1 MQRPQASI
9 EWCDMSL
16 PPDAPLLTPVSP
28 MRSALPWLVAAALAA
43 LVWWHAGIVVP
54 FLLSLVLAYVLEP
67 AVDRLQS
74 WRVPRALAVALCILL
89 VFVIGSVLLVLLVPI
104 VSQLVPM
111 LRSEMP
117 GLLSKVWGEAEP
129 RLSQLGL
136 NLPDNLEELKAELA
150 VLLQT
155 HGAEWGSA
163 VWHSVVVGG
172 SGLMAVAGLALLVPM
187 LAFYWLLDWGRLTRA
202 ARGLLPVRWRP
213 RTDALLG
220 ELDDIMGQYLRGQSL
235 LMLVLAVY
243 YSVGLSLFGFDL
255 ALPIGVFTG
264 LAVCIPYLGFGLG
277 LILALAA
284 GLLQFASAGEGLLQ
298 PLLGVA
304 VVYGAGQVIE
314 SFVLTPRLVG
324 ERIGLHPLGVILALM
339 VFGQW
344 LGFWGLLIALPC
356 AACLTVVGR
365 QLLNHWR
372 QSENFSRVS

>member
-1 MQRPQASI
+1 
-9 EWCDMSL
+9 
-16 PPDAPLLTPVSP
+16 
-28 MRSALPWLVAAALAA
+28 MRSALPWLVAVALAA

-67 AVDRLQS
+67 AVDRLQRC
-74 WRVPRALAVALCILL
+74 RVPRALAVALCILL

-117 GLLSKVWGEAEP
+117 GLLSKVWSEAEP

-150 VLLQT
+150 AILQT

-163 VWHSVVVGG
+163 IWHSVVVGG
-172 SGLMAVAGLALLVPM
+172 SGLMALAGLALLVPM
-187 LAFYWLLDWGRLTRA
+187 LAFYWLLDWDRLTRA

-213 RTDALLG
+213 RTEALLG

-277 LILALAA
+277 MVLALAA
-284 GLLQFASAGEGLLQ
+284 GLLQFAAAGEGLVQ

-365 QLLNHWR
+365 QVLNHWR
-372 QSENFSRVS
+372 QSESFSRVS